1 MKPILSLYFRFLKY
15 WREKER
21 LREKMVWGLRSVRG
35 FVGAALVRVK
45 IINLNI
51 IYNLFKNGGCVELNG
66 DCE

>member
-1 MKPILSLYFRFLKY
+1 
-15 WREKER
+15 
-21 LREKMVWGLRSVRG
+21 MVWGLRSVRG